1 LSKSG
6 GFLAV
11 ALVILAGQ
19 WLIVTIGGE
28 MFNVVPLK
36 LSDWGI
42 IIGVTSLVLWVGEIA
57 RGLRFKG

>member
-1 LSKSG
+1 MLSQCK
-6 GFLAV
+6 GFLAI

-36 LSDWGI
+36 WEDWGI
-42 IIGVTSLVLWVGEIA
+42 IIGVTSLVLWVGEIV
-57 RGLRFKG
+57 RVFKK